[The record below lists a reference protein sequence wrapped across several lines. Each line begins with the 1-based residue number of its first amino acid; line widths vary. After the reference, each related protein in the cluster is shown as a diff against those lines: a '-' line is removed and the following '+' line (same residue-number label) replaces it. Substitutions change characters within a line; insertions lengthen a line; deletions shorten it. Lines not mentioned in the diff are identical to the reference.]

1 MEQLFTY
8 SLGTPR
14 ATAFTTT
21 RTIGRDAGL
30 LCPLLGVATGR
41 FARPHQVHKTEVRQL
56 AEEFF
61 RLPESTRKMLLDG
74 VDAVIY
80 DVREA
85 VIGISTADCIPV
97 VAYDAEHHVA
107 AAIHAGWRGTVACI
121 VPEAIRRM
129 AEAYGTRPERLR
141 CVIGPGISLASF
153 EVGDEVY
160 EAFRKAGF
168 DMSAISRR
176 MSADSREADASRS
189 TAGITQSQMRVL
201 ESTPPKWHIDLKRCN
216 ALQLMSLGVPETA
229 IDISPIDTMTDGRC
243 FSARREGA
251 RTGRMLTGI
260 VLH

>member
-8 SLGTPR
+8 PLGTPR

-21 RTIGRDAGL
+21 RAVGREAGA
-30 LCPLLGVATGR
+30 LCPLLGVAAGR

-61 RLPESTRKMLLDG
+61 RLPESTRTLLLDG

-97 VAYDAEHHVA
+97 LAYDAEHHVA
-107 AAIHAGWRGTVACI
+107 AAIHAGWRGTAQRIVA
-121 VPEAIRRM
+121 EALRRM
-129 AEAYGTRPERLR
+129 ADAYGTRPEALR
-141 CVIGPGISLASF
+141 CVVGPGISLQSF

-160 EAFRKAGF
+160 EAFQKAGF
-168 DMSAISRR
+168 DMSAIAGR

-189 TAGITQSQMRVL
+189 TSR
-201 ESTPPKWHIDLKRCN
+201 WHIDLKRCN
-216 ALQLMSLGVPETA
+216 ALQLIALGVPETA
-229 IDISPIDTMTDGRC
+229 ITVSSIDTMTDERC

-251 RTGRMLTGI
+251 KTGRMLSGI
-260 VLH
+260 VLY